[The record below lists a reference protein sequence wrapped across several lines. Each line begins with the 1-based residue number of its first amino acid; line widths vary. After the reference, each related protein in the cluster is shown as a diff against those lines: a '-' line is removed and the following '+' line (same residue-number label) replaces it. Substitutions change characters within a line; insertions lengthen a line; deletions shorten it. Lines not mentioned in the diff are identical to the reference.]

1 MFSSS
6 ADHIDEDV
14 LTNASNTRIDLG
26 DDADPI
32 NKKKLMQTIYNGHN
46 AKVPSTSVID
56 ASYTFGVL
64 TLSI

>member
-32 NKKKLMQTIYNGHN
+32 NKTKLN
-46 AKVPSTSVID
+46 ANSTQW
-56 ASYTFGVL
+56 A
-64 TLSI
+64 